1 MNRFFLLLVFT
12 VTLSCNPSSDK
23 MEDELYAC
31 FTNSLSQKEMQ
42 KLNAVSKA
50 YENYLIEQK
59 VLESTDA
66 KSYWNFYKKI
76 AESGAFE
83 FANDFNFSEKTRFL
97 ARESLEANQAQLDCY
112 NLIFQSEMYLKSKQ
126 HQLQEEIQ
134 SLRKHLV
141 TPKIIAQT
149 TIQILSADDF
159 EFEYNRLM
167 TLLFIETF
175 DETYKHASDE

>member
-1 MNRFFLLLVFT
+1 MKKLWLFIGLLLI
-12 VTLSCNPSSDK
+12 LSCKSSSDK
-23 MEDELYAC
+23 VEDKLYTC
-31 FTNSLSQKEMQ
+31 FTNALSQQEAQ
-42 KLNAVSKA
+42 KLTTIKKA

-83 FANDFNFSEKTRFL
+83 FANDFNFSEKMRFL

-112 NLIFQSEMYLKSKQ
+112 NLIFQSELYLKSKQ

-134 SLRKHLV
+134 SLRKHRV
-141 TPKIIAQT
+141 TPKMIAQT
-149 TIQILSADDF
+149 TIEILSVDDF

-175 DETYKHASDE
+175 NENNKHASKK